1 MCLYLNNDWK
11 MKLPHPIPYQG
22 SKRNIADQILR
33 YFPGSFNRLIEPF
46 AGSAAITIA
55 SAYYFKANRFVV
67 NDINEPL
74 ANLWDA
80 IINNPKTIIKH
91 YHDIW
96 HGQLG
101 NEEEYYYQI
110 RDEFNQSKKPEYLLF
125 LLAKCVKA
133 AVRYNA
139 QGEFNQSPDKR
150 RLGRNP
156 AMMRNDILRVS
167 QLLKGKTEILSNDY
181 QNVLDGATE
190 WDLVYMD
197 PPYQG
202 TGVNGGFNYAG
213 NIEFENFVVSLV
225 ELNSRNVPF
234 ILSYDGRTGDKT
246 YGLPLPT
253 ALNLTKIEINA
264 GRSSQAT
271 LLNRREFTY
280 EAVFLSPALVT
291 KIDLQRLTGIT
302 SCQIDLFAAH
312 G

>member
-1 MCLYLNNDWK
+1 

-22 SKRNIADQILR
+22 SKRNLADQILR
-33 YFPGSFNRLIEPF
+33 FFPEHFGRLIEPF

-55 SAYYFKANRFVV
+55 SAYYFKANSFII

-74 ANLWDA
+74 INLWNT
-80 IINNPKTIIKH
+80 IINNPKSIIKS

-96 HGQLG
+96 HGQHG

-110 RDEFNQSKKPEYLLF
+110 RDRFNETKQPEYLLF

-139 QGEFNQSPDKR
+139 QGGFNQSPDKR

-156 AMMRNDILRVS
+156 AAMRDDILRVS
-167 QLLKGKTEILSNDY
+167 QLLKGKTQLHSDDY
-181 QNVLDGATE
+181 KTVIDLATSDE
-190 WDLVYMD
+190 LVYMD

-213 NIEFENFVVSLV
+213 NIEFDNFVLSLF
-225 ELNSRNVPF
+225 ELNYNNVPY

-246 YGLPLPT
+246 YGNPLPEK
-253 ALNLTKIEINA
+253 LNLTKIEINA

-271 LLNRREFTY
+271 LLSRSEITY
-280 EAVFLSPALVT
+280 EAVYLSPALIS
-291 KIDLQRLTGIT
+291 KIDLQKVSHNKIHQTE
-302 SCQIDLFAAH
+302 LFAK
-312 G
+312 